1 MYLMKVMLFKSQFIK
16 IILEFNLNN
25 LSQLESD
32 PKDEIDLDIE
42 MYLDL
47 APIVEIL

>member
-1 MYLMKVMLFKSQFIK
+1 MYLIKVMLSKSQFIK
-16 IILEFNLNN
+16 TILEFSLNN

-32 PKDEIDLDIE
+32 PKDEIDLDEEI
-42 MYLDL
+42 YLDL